1 MDTQTTQP
9 HHRPSMTAHRAADRH
24 AESDALLAFVPGAL
38 PVRREDRALFERA
51 LRGVSGSTRPSISAP
66 ISDMSF
72 VASHCWSEALSLAWT
87 EIDGHLCLFSAADGD
102 LSMMLPPHA
111 IDPAAT
117 DRLGDV
123 VSACFEIMDAG
134 NAEGPGT
141 PRSRIEYV
149 SDEMLDLIRAS
160 GAPALSATPMPG
172 DYVYRREALV
182 ELAGGDLKNKRKLR
196 SKFLRENPEVST
208 GDITPDDI
216 PECVELLGLW
226 RSSSDER
233 HEGEANDRLIGVDV
247 LRERDERCTKRYLEM
262 IDELELPSMLVR
274 AGGKLVGFTIGEFL
288 TPSMAVVAVEKTH
301 PDFDGTPQF
310 IYSEFCRTR
319 LESAGEINAGDDW
332 GIDALRFTK
341 TSYRPSRMLSKT
353 LLARNPISEMG
364 TPEPAT
370 VRLLRWGRPAPSR
383 NPALSTPIP
392 AEVRPATLADA
403 DAILAIE
410 EAAFESP
417 ADRFKPQQIRRLIEN
432 PRARVA
438 VAVRDGAV
446 VGWTVALI
454 RTHRRWRSGRVYSV
468 AVRPESAGTGV
479 GRALIGALLATL
491 GDEGITRV
499 YLEVRATNAG
509 AIALYTSVGF
519 KPIRTLEAYYTN
531 ADGTETDGVRMLRV
545 APG

>member
-1 MDTQTTQP
+1 MTTT
-9 HHRPSMTAHRAADRH
+9 SAGRH
-24 AESDALLAFVPGAL
+24 AEPSDLLAFVPGAT
-38 PVRREDRALFERA
+38 PVRREDRAVFERA
-51 LRGVSGSTRPSISAP
+51 LRGGAEPTPSPITAP

-87 EIDGHLCLFSAADGD
+87 EIDGHLCLFSGADGD
-102 LSMMLPPHA
+102 LSMMLPPLA
-111 IDPAAT
+111 IDPRAA

-149 SDEMLDLIRAS
+149 SDEMLDRIRSA
-160 GAPALSATPMPG
+160 GGPMLSATPMPG
-172 DYVYRREALV
+172 DYVYHRGALV

-196 SKFLRENPEVST
+196 SKFLRENPEVT
-208 GDITPDDI
+208 TADITPADV
-216 PECVELLGLW
+216 PECIELLGLW

-247 LRERDERCTKRYLEM
+247 LRERDERCTRRYLDL
-262 IDELELPSMLVR
+262 IAHPIADLSLPSMLVR
-274 AGGKLVGFTIGEFL
+274 SGGKLVGFTIGEFL
-288 TPSMAVVAVEKTH
+288 TPSMASVAVEKTH
-301 PDFDGTPQF
+301 PDADGTPQF

-319 LESAGEINAGDDW
+319 LESATEINAGDDW

-341 TSYRPSRMLSKT
+341 SSYRPSRMLSKT

-370 VRLLRWGRPAPSR
+370 VRLLRWSRPAHR
-383 NPALSTPIP
+383 TPELP
-392 AEVRPATLADA
+392 EPLPTDVRAATAADA
-403 DAILAIE
+403 EAILEIE
-410 EAAFESP
+410 ESAFTSP
-417 ADRFKPQQIRRLIEN
+417 ADRFNAPQIRRLIEN

-438 VAVRDGAV
+438 VALRDGV
-446 VGWTVALI
+446 IIGWSAALI

-468 AVRPESAGTGV
+468 AVRAEAAGTGA
-479 GRALIGALLATL
+479 GRALITTLLRSLET
-491 GDEGITRV
+491 EGITRV
-499 YLEVRATNAG
+499 YLEVRAGNLA

-519 KPIRTLEAYYTN
+519 RTLRTLEAYYTD
-531 ADGTETDGVRMLRV
+531 ADGTETDGVRMIRV
-545 APG
+545 ATDGA